1 MQPKSHSQCLILLQK
16 WDAVSQVI
24 VCLTPHHNSFKLL
37 LLEGA
42 ILTVAR
48 CLLGLHHGQ
57 LIAASPTHRLPFGIR
72 QNFALKVNSSHRS
85 ILLPFGK
92 LPPIIPVEAV
102 AELPSSLTLRF
113 QLDHD
118 QEIHLCCHVQPA
130 TYDTSTVTYVL
141 RRNFFLLPGSNALI
155 KCVSILN
162 EFFPH
167 HFEAAARLISL
178 FFKWCM

>member
-1 MQPKSHSQCLILLQK
+1 MQPKSNSQCLILFQK
-16 WDAVSQVI
+16 SDAVSQVI

-85 ILLPFGK
+85 VLLPFGK

-113 QLDHD
+113 QLDHG

-162 EFFPH
+162 EFFFSP
-167 HFEAAARLISL
+167 F
-178 FFKWCM
+178 